1 MYHEEHVPGLN
12 LLVELLDQVVREQ
25 VGDSLA
31 ETMSRIRRMSLER
44 RAGLP
49 DAEERLLAEI
59 GRIPKE
65 QLRSVIRWLS
75 LYFDLANLA
84 EDYHRVRILDQRAAE
99 AEAEG
104 LPRSES
110 IADAIRQLFESGCT
124 AAEMQE
130 WLDRLA
136 ITPVFTAHPSEAK
149 RRTTRELLRR
159 LRDHLPYLEVQP
171 HDEDFEA
178 ALSDLTLLWQTDS
191 LRPQRPGVMGEVE
204 RGLFFAEALWDVA
217 PQIYRE
223 MRMALARYYPHHQ
236 FEIKPFLTFGSWIG
250 GDRDGHPFVTAKV
263 TETTLGLLRKTALE
277 RHLSYCRELKK
288 TLVTSDRQAAVSD
301 EIRERVQTATEN
313 WEELQARLEEVSP
326 NEVYRRYLKMIEFR
340 LEVSL
345 GSAFVEGDE
354 HVAYHQPEE
363 LMEEIELLRDS
374 MLEHQGRRVAER
386 YLDPWKDRL
395 QTFGFH
401 FFSLDVRQDSDVHR
415 NALREIVFADIPADQ
430 TIEEADW
437 LKRLAQLDNV
447 PNVDASKLSEMTQE
461 VLATFGVLAD
471 TMAAGGTKPFGG
483 YVISMTHQPTDVM
496 AVLWLW
502 NYVWNQRHP
511 DKPRPYLPISP
522 LFETIDDL
530 ERAPAIFEAMLKQPV
545 YREYLSQQPR
555 LEQMI
560 MVGYSDST
568 KDGGYLT
575 ASWNLHSAQERLAE
589 VAAKH
594 HIEMTIFHGRGGSLG
609 RGGGPAARGIQSLP
623 PQAVDGKLRLTE
635 QGEVL
640 AERYDNAVIAHR
652 HIEQLTNA
660 TLLVS
665 ASTPSPEMENWKEMT
680 EAMSDAA
687 LTKYRE
693 LVSHEDFL
701 RYFDQATPISEIEG
715 LPIGSRP
722 ARRRARKSLKD
733 LRAIPWTFA
742 WTQSRQLLPAW
753 YGMGTGIRTLVDS
766 QGGDWAPLQEMY
778 QDWPVFQAMI
788 DNAELALAK
797 ADMDIARDY
806 AELAGD
812 AQESIW
818 RLIDEEYRL
827 ACGVICLIRQ
837 QHELLEKI
845 GWLNRSIRSRNPYV
859 DPLNLIQIELIKQTR
874 ENGTSQDEEDTE
886 GLPQMVRLTIQGIA
900 AGLRSTG

>member
-25 VGDSLA
+25 VGDALA
-31 ETMSRIRRMSLER
+31 ETMGRIRRMSLER

-59 GRIPKE
+59 GRIPKQ

-84 EDYHRVRILDQRAAE
+84 EDYHRVRILDLRADE

-110 IADAIRQLFESGCT
+110 IADAVRQLAESDCS
-124 AAEMQE
+124 AAKMQD

-159 LRDHLPYLEVQP
+159 LRDHLPFLEVEP
-171 HDEDFEA
+171 TDDDFDA

-223 MRMALARYYPHHQ
+223 MRKALARYFPHHQ

-277 RHLSYCRELKK
+277 RHLAYCRELKK
-288 TLVTSDRQAAVSD
+288 TLVTSDRQVEVTG
-301 EIRERVQTATEN
+301 EIRERLTKATES
-313 WEELQARLEEVSP
+313 WEELRNRLEEISP
-326 NEVYRRYLKMIEFR
+326 SEVYRCFLKMIEFR

-345 GSAFVEGDE
+345 GQVFVEGDE

-363 LMEEIELLRDS
+363 LTEEVELLRDS
-374 MLEHQGRRVAER
+374 MLEYGGRRVVER

-395 QTFGFH
+395 LTFGFH
-401 FFSLDVRQDSDVHR
+401 FFSLDIRQDSEVHR
-415 NALREIVFADIPADQ
+415 NALREILFADLPAEQ
-430 TIEEADW
+430 EIEESEW
-437 LKRLAQLDNV
+437 LKKLADLKQV
-447 PNVDASKLSEMTQE
+447 PAIDSSKLSEMTQE

-471 TMAAGGTKPFGG
+471 TMDRGGLRPFGG
-483 YVISMTHQPTDVM
+483 YVISMTHEPTDVI

-502 NYVWNQRHP
+502 NYVWNQKYP
-511 DKPRPYLPISP
+511 GKPRPYLPISP

-530 ERAPAIFEAMLKQPV
+530 ERAPIIFEAMLKQPV
-545 YREYLSQQPR
+545 YRDYLSQQPR

-575 ASWNLHSAQERLAE
+575 ASWKLHQAQERLAE

-652 HIEQLTNA
+652 HLEQLTNA

-665 ASTPSPEMENWKEMT
+665 ASTPSDEMDNWKEMT
-680 EAMSDAA
+680 ESMSHAA

-693 LVSHEDFL
+693 LVSHDDFL
-701 RYFDQATPISEIEG
+701 KYFDQATPISEIES

-722 ARRRARKSLKD
+722 ARRRQRRSLKD

-753 YGMGTGIRTLVDS
+753 YGMGTGIRSFVDAHE
-766 QGGDWAPLQEMY
+766 GNWEPLQEMY
-778 QDWPVFQAMI
+778 QEWPVFQAII

-806 AELAGD
+806 AELAGVATD
-812 AQESIW
+812 SIW
-818 RLIDEEYRL
+818 ALIDQEYRL
-827 ACGVICLIRQ
+827 TCGAICLIRQ

-859 DPLNLIQIELIKQTR
+859 DPLNLIQIQLMKQSR
-874 ENGTSQDEEDTE
+874 ENGSTEAEDDQD
-886 GLPQMVRLTIQGIA
+886 GLSQMVRLTIQGIA

>member
-31 ETMSRIRRMSLER
+31 ETMGRIRRMSLER
-44 RAGLP
+44 RSGMP

-59 GRIPKE
+59 GRIPKQ

-84 EDYHRVRILDQRAAE
+84 EDYHRVRILDQRAEE

-110 IADAIRQLFESGCT
+110 IADAIRQLCESGCT
-124 AAEMQE
+124 AAEMQD

-159 LRDHLPYLEVQP
+159 LRDHLPYLEDHP
-171 HDEDFEA
+171 HDEDYQA

-217 PQIYRE
+217 PQIYHE
-223 MRMALARYYPHHQ
+223 MRMALARYYPTHQ
-236 FEIKPFLTFGSWIG
+236 FELKPFLTFGSWIG

-301 EIRERVQTATEN
+301 EIRERLSTAAEHWTE
-313 WEELQARLEEVSP
+313 LAQRLEEVSP
-326 NEVYRRYLKMIEFR
+326 NEVYRSYLKMIEFR

-345 GSAFVEGDE
+345 DLANVEGDD
-354 HVAYHQPEE
+354 HVAYKQPEE
-363 LMEEIELLRDS
+363 LMEEVEMLRES
-374 MLEHQGRRVAER
+374 MLEHQGRRVVER

-401 FFSLDVRQDSDVHR
+401 FFSLDIRQDSDVHR
-415 NALREIVFADIPADQ
+415 NALREILYAELPEDQ
-430 TIEEADW
+430 KIEEADW
-437 LKRLAQLDNV
+437 LKRLCLLEQPKIDTT
-447 PNVDASKLSEMTQE
+447 KLSEMAQE
-461 VLATFGVLAD
+461 VLATFGVLAE
-471 TMAAGGTKPFGG
+471 TMATGGPKPFGG
-483 YVISMTHQPTDVM
+483 YVISMTHQPADVI

-502 NYVWNQRHP
+502 NYVWNQKYP
-511 DKPRPYLPISP
+511 GKPRPYLPISP

-530 ERAPAIFEAMLKQPV
+530 ERAPIIFEAMLKQSV
-545 YREYLSQQPR
+545 YRDYLGQQAR

-575 ASWNLHSAQERLAE
+575 ASWNLHQAQERLAE

-594 HIEMTIFHGRGGSLG
+594 HVEMTIFHGRGGSLG

-665 ASTPSPEMENWKEMT
+665 ASTPSPEMENWKEMS
-680 EAMSDAA
+680 ESMSQAA
-687 LTKYRE
+687 LAKYRE

-753 YGMGTGIRTLVDS
+753 YGMGTGIRTLVDA
-766 QGGDWAPLQEMY
+766 QGGDWEPLQEMY
-778 QDWPVFQAMI
+778 QEWPVFQATI

-806 AELAGD
+806 AELAGT

-818 RLIDEEYRL
+818 RMIDEEYRL
-827 ACGVICLIRQ
+827 SCGVICLIRQ

-859 DPLNLIQIELIKQTR
+859 DPLNLIQIQLIKQSR
-874 ENGTSQDEEDTE
+874 ETGESPDEEGTD
-886 GLPQMVRLTIQGIA
+886 GLAQMIRLTIQGIA

>member
-1 MYHEEHVPGLN
+1 MYHDEHVPGLN

-31 ETMSRIRRMSLER
+31 ETMNRIRRMALER
-44 RAGLP
+44 RAGVP
-49 DAEERLLAEI
+49 DAEQRLLDEI
-59 GRIPKE
+59 GRIPPT

-84 EDYHRVRILDQRAAE
+84 EDYHRVRILDARAEA

-110 IADAIRQLFESGCT
+110 IADAIFQLVDSGCS

-159 LRDHLPYLEVQP
+159 LRDHLPQLEDEP
-171 HDEDFEA
+171 RDEDFES

-223 MRMALARYYPHHQ
+223 MRLALARYYPHHQ
-236 FEIKPFLTFGSWIG
+236 FELKPFLTFGSWIG

-301 EIRERVQTATEN
+301 DVRARLNEAAEGWEGLRE
-313 WEELQARLEEVSP
+313 RLEEVSP
-326 NEVYRRYLKMIEFR
+326 NEVYRSYLKMIEFR
-340 LEVSL
+340 LEASL
-345 GSAFVEGDE
+345 GQTFVEGDE
-354 HVAYHQPEE
+354 HVAYQRPDQ
-363 LMEEIELLRDS
+363 LMEDVELLCES
-374 MLEHQGRRVAER
+374 MLEHQGSRVVHR
-386 YLDPWKDRL
+386 YLDPWKDRI

-415 NALREIVFADIPADQ
+415 AALREILFPEVAADQ
-430 TIEEADW
+430 EIDEKDFAAKLTD
-437 LKRLAQLDNV
+437 LKQL
-447 PNVDASKLSEMTQE
+447 PTVDESKLSDMTRE

-471 TMAAGGTKPFGG
+471 TMSQRGTRPFGG
-483 YVISMTHQPTDVM
+483 YVISMTHQATDVL

-502 NYVWNQRHP
+502 NFVWQQRHP
-511 DKPRPYLPISP
+511 KLPRPHLPIAP

-530 ERAPAIFEAMLKQPV
+530 ERAPKIFEAMLDQPV
-545 YREYLSQQPR
+545 YRDYLSKQPR

-652 HIEQLTNA
+652 HIEQLTHA

-665 ASTPSPEMENWKEMT
+665 AATASSEMENWKEMT
-680 EAMSDAA
+680 DAMSKAA
-687 LTKYRE
+687 LAKYRE
-693 LVSHEDFL
+693 LVSHDDFL

-722 ARRRARKSLKD
+722 ARRRERKSLKD

-753 YGMGTGIRTLVDS
+753 YGMGTGIRTLVDEM
-766 QGGDWAPLQEMY
+766 GGDWEPLQEMY
-778 QDWPVFQAMI
+778 LEWPVFQATI

-797 ADMDIARDY
+797 ADMEIARDY
-806 AELAGD
+806 AELAGTAAD
-812 AQESIW
+812 SIW
-818 RLIDEEYRL
+818 RLIDEEFRL
-827 ACGVICLIRQ
+827 TCGTICLIRQ

-845 GWLNRSIRSRNPYV
+845 SWLNRSIRSRNPYV
-859 DPLNLIQIELIKQTR
+859 DPLNLIQIQLIKQSR
-874 ENGTSQDEEDTE
+874 ESGANADETDSD

>member
-31 ETMSRIRRMSLER
+31 ETMNRIRRMSLER
-44 RAGLP
+44 RSGLP

-59 GRIPKE
+59 ARIPKQE
-65 QLRSVIRWLS
+65 LRSVIRWLS

-84 EDYHRVRILDQRAAE
+84 EDYHRVRILDQRAEE

-110 IADAIRQLFESGCT
+110 IADAIRQLCESGCT
-124 AAEMQE
+124 AAEMQD

-159 LRDHLPYLEVQP
+159 LRDHLPYLEVHP
-171 HDEDFEA
+171 HEEDFEA
-178 ALSDLTLLWQTDS
+178 VLSDLTLLWQTDS

-236 FEIKPFLTFGSWIG
+236 FEAKPFLTFGSWIG

-301 EIRERVQTATEN
+301 EIRQRLATATQQ
-313 WEELQARLEEVSP
+313 WEPMSARLEEVSP
-326 NEVYRRYLKMIEFR
+326 SEVYRRYLKMIEFR

-345 GSAFVEGDE
+345 GLAFVEGDE
-354 HVAYHQPEE
+354 HVAYQQPEE
-363 LMEEIELLRDS
+363 LMDEVELLRQS
-374 MLEHQGRRVAER
+374 MLEHQGRRVVER

-395 QTFGFH
+395 HTFGFH
-401 FFSLDVRQDSDVHR
+401 FFSLDIRQDSDVHR
-415 NALREIVFADIPADQ
+415 AALREILFADLPEDQ
-430 TIEEADW
+430 VIEEADW
-437 LKRLAQLDNV
+437 LKRLCDLDQQ
-447 PNVDASKLSEMTQE
+447 PQVDTTKLNEMTQE

-471 TMAAGGTKPFGG
+471 TMATGGPKPFGG
-483 YVISMTHQPTDVM
+483 YVISMTHQPADVI

-502 NYVWNQRHP
+502 NYVWNQKYP
-511 DKPRPYLPISP
+511 GKPRPYLPISP

-545 YREYLSQQPR
+545 YRNYLGQQAR

-575 ASWNLHSAQERLAE
+575 ASWNLHQAQERLAE

-594 HIEMTIFHGRGGSLG
+594 HVEMTIFHGRGGSLG

-652 HIEQLTNA
+652 HIEQLTSA

-665 ASTPSPEMENWKEMT
+665 ASTASAEMANWKEMT
-680 EAMSDAA
+680 DSMSQAA
-687 LTKYRE
+687 LAKYRE

-753 YGMGTGIRTLVDS
+753 YGMGTGIRTLVDT
-766 QGGDWAPLQEMY
+766 QNGNWELLQEMY
-778 QDWPVFQAMI
+778 QEWPVFQATI

-806 AELAGD
+806 AELAGT

-818 RLIDEEYRL
+818 RMIDEEYRL
-827 ACGVICLIRQ
+827 SCGAICLIRQ

-859 DPLNLIQIELIKQTR
+859 DPLNLIQIQLIKQSR
-874 ENGTSQDEEDTE
+874 ENGEDPNGEGTE
-886 GLPQMVRLTIQGIA
+886 GLAQIIRLTIQGIA

>member
-31 ETMSRIRRMSLER
+31 ETMSRIRRMALER
-44 RAGLP
+44 RAGIP
-49 DAEERLLAEI
+49 DAEPRLLDEI
-59 GRIPKE
+59 GRIPKDH
-65 QLRSVIRWLS
+65 LRSVIRWLS

-84 EDYHRVRILDQRAAE
+84 EDYHRVRILDQRAEVAE
-99 AEAEG
+99 SEG
-104 LPRSES
+104 LPRRES
-110 IADAIRQLFESGCT
+110 IADAIGQLSADGCS

-159 LRDHLPYLEVQP
+159 LRDHLPYLEESP
-171 HDEDFEA
+171 HEEDYES

-236 FEIKPFLTFGSWIG
+236 FELKPFLTFGSWIG

-263 TETTLGLLRKTALE
+263 TETTLLLLRKTALE
-277 RHLSYCRELKK
+277 RHLNYCRELKK
-288 TLVTSDRQAAVSD
+288 TLVTSDRQAAVTD
-301 EIRERVQTATEN
+301 EIRSRVNEAAES
-313 WEELQARLEEVSP
+313 WEELHARLEEVSP

-340 LEVSL
+340 LEASL
-345 GSAFVEGDE
+345 GQVFVEGDE
-354 HVAYHQPEE
+354 HVAYRRPDQ
-363 LMEEIELLRDS
+363 LMEDVELLRES
-374 MLEHQGRRVAER
+374 MLEHQGRRVVER
-386 YLDPWKDRL
+386 YLDPWKDRV

-415 NALREIVFADIPADQ
+415 NALRELLFPEVDPDTPIA
-430 TIEEADW
+430 EKDW
-437 LKRLAQLDNV
+437 VEKLSDLKHTPTLDE
-447 PNVDASKLSEMTQE
+447 SKLSDMTKE
-461 VLATFGVLAD
+461 VLATFSVLAD
-471 TMAAGGTKPFGG
+471 TMAERGSRPFGG
-483 YVISMTHQPTDVM
+483 YVISMTHQATDVM

-502 NYVWNQRHP
+502 NFVWNQLHP
-511 DKPRPYLPISP
+511 GKPRPHLPIAP

-530 ERAPAIFEAMLKQPV
+530 ERAPVIFEAMLANPV
-545 YREYLSQQPR
+545 YRDYLSQQPR

-589 VAAKH
+589 VAEKH

-652 HIEQLTNA
+652 HIEQLTCA

-665 ASTPSPEMENWKEMT
+665 AAKTSSEMGSWKEMT

-687 LTKYRE
+687 LAKYRE

-701 RYFDQATPISEIEG
+701 RYFDKATPISEIEG

-722 ARRRARKSLKD
+722 ARRRERKSLKD

-753 YGMGTGIRTLVDS
+753 YGMGTGIRTLVDE
-766 QGGDWAPLQEMY
+766 QGGDWESLQEMY
-778 QDWPVFQAMI
+778 QEWPVFQATI

-797 ADMDIARDY
+797 ADMEIARDY
-806 AELAGD
+806 AELAGT
-812 AQESIW
+812 AAESIW
-818 RLIDEEYRL
+818 KLIDEEYRL
-827 ACGVICLIRQ
+827 TCAAICLIRQ

-845 GWLNRSIRSRNPYV
+845 AWLNRSIRSRNPYV
-859 DPLNLIQIELIKQTR
+859 DPLNLIQIQLIKQSR
-874 ENGTSQDEEDTE
+874 ENGSAGDENDPES
-886 GLPQMVRLTIQGIA
+886 LAQMVRLTIQGIA

>member
-31 ETMSRIRRMSLER
+31 ETMGRIRRMALER

-49 DAEERLLAEI
+49 DAEQRLLDEI

-65 QLRSVIRWLS
+65 QLRMVIRWLS

-84 EDYHRVRILDQRAAE
+84 EDYQRVRILDQRAIA

-104 LPRSES
+104 LPRGES
-110 IADAIRQLFESGCT
+110 IADAVRQLAEDNCS

-136 ITPVFTAHPSEAK
+136 IMPVFTAHPSEAK

-159 LRDHLPYLEVQP
+159 LRDHLPALEDDP
-171 HDEDFEA
+171 HDDVFEA

-191 LRPQRPGVMGEVE
+191 LRPQRPEVMGEVE

-223 MRMALARYYPHHQ
+223 MRMALARYYPLHQ

-263 TETTLGLLRKTALE
+263 TQATLGLLRRTALE
-277 RHLSYCRELKK
+277 RHLAYCRELKK
-288 TLVTSDRQAAVSD
+288 TIVTSDRQAAVSD
-301 EIRERVQTATEN
+301 EIREKLNAASSK
-313 WEELQARLEEVSP
+313 WEEFRQRLEGVSP
-326 NEVYRRYLKMIEFR
+326 SEVYRCYLKMIEFR

-345 GSAFVEGDE
+345 GMTSVEGAE
-354 HVAYHQPEE
+354 QAIYHQPDQLTEE
-363 LMEEIELLRDS
+363 VELLRES
-374 MLEHQGRRVAER
+374 MLEHLGRRVVDR

-401 FFSLDVRQDSDVHR
+401 FFSLDIRQDSDGHR
-415 NALREIVFADIPADQ
+415 NALREILFADLPTDQ
-430 TIEEADW
+430 PIDEATWISKLTD
-437 LKRLAQLDNV
+437 LKTV
-447 PNVDASKLSEMTQE
+447 PTVEQAKLSEMTVE

-471 TMAAGGTKPFGG
+471 TMEAGGTRPFGG
-483 YVISMTHQPTDVM
+483 YVISMTHQATDVL

-502 NYVWNQRHP
+502 SYVWNQRYP
-511 DKPRPYLPISP
+511 NKPRPYLPISP

-530 ERAPAIFEAMLKQPV
+530 ERAPVIFEAMLKQSA
-545 YREYLSQQPR
+545 YRDYLAQQPR

-575 ASWNLHSAQERLAE
+575 ASWKLHQAQERLAQ
-589 VAAKH
+589 VAEKH

-665 ASTPSPEMENWKEMT
+665 AAKPSGAMETWKEHT
-680 EAMSDAA
+680 EAMSQAA

-693 LVSHEDFL
+693 LVSHPDFL
-701 RYFDQATPISEIEG
+701 RYFDLATPISDIES

-722 ARRRARKSLKD
+722 ARRRERKSLKD

-742 WTQSRQLLPAW
+742 WTQSRHLLPAW
-753 YGMGTGIRTLVDS
+753 YGMGTGIRTFVDS
-766 QGGDWAPLQEMY
+766 QGGNWESLQEMY
-778 QDWPVFQAMI
+778 QQWPVFQATI

-797 ADMDIARDY
+797 ADMEIAHDY
-806 AELAGD
+806 AELSGT
-812 AQESIW
+812 AQEEIW
-818 RLIDEEYRL
+818 QMIEAEYRL
-827 ACGVICLIRQ
+827 TCGAICLIRQ

-845 GWLNRSIRSRNPYV
+845 GWLSRSIHSRNPYV
-859 DPLNLIQIELIKQTR
+859 DPLNLIQIQLMKQSR
-874 ENGTSQDEEDTE
+874 ADGNAQNDDTE
-886 GLPQMVRLTIQGIA
+886 DGLQHMVRLTIQGIA